1 MNRRAMPSFKFHFK
15 EIDWVIY
22 LPSHGNEGRKYV
34 KYGVA
39 YLNRKK
45 GRSQPGRKICL
56 KKVMAKPE
64 IKEGYPHTVGFF
76 LKSSGK
82 GANWKPDYLRTKTI
96 KKLRDFHGFLK
107 ELGL

>member
-1 MNRRAMPSFKFHFK
+1 MIRKGMPSFKFHFK

-22 LPSHGNEGRKYV
+22 LPSHGNEKRKFE

-45 GRSQPGRKICL
+45 GHSQPGRKIDL
-56 KKVMAKPE
+56 KEAIEKPE
-64 IKEGYPHTVGFF
+64 IREGYPHTVGFF

-82 GANWKPDYLRTKTI
+82 GDNWKPDYLRTRTI
-96 KKLRDFHGFLK
+96 KKLRDFYGFLK